1 MEGSMVDDRVI
12 RGDQMRGTRERGL
25 YRMGEAI
32 RRLTS
37 APARVVG
44 LGDRGTLA
52 PGLRADVNV
61 FDPDAVAECQP
72 ELVHDF
78 PGGAPRYIQR
88 SRGYKATLVNG
99 QVSVLDGEHTGT
111 RAGTVLR
118 HAS

>member
-72 ELVHDF
+72 ELAALHPALAGLQGDARQRSGQRARRRAHRHSRRNG
-78 PGGAPRYIQR
+78 PAPRE
-88 SRGYKATLVNG
+88 L
-99 QVSVLDGEHTGT
+99 TGI
-111 RAGTVLR
+111 
-118 HAS
+118 S